1 MKVLNS
7 KYVDKHTQN
16 KLLREKEKEKQ
27 NLFLFGVALH
37 PSYTN
42 T

>member
-7 KYVDKHTQN
+7 KYVDKHT
-16 KLLREKEKEKQ
+16 LLREREKEKQ

>member
-1 MKVLNS
+1 
-7 KYVDKHTQN
+7 
-16 KLLREKEKEKQ
+16 LLREKEKEKQ

-42 T
+42 TWIAPS